1 MGAPG
6 TALVIWAISGLLALC
21 GALCYAELGTM
32 LPMNGGESVYL
43 SRAFG
48 SLISFTFEFV
58 CIIVQR
64 VSSYMY
70 IVIVALLI
78 HSSRCC
84 SQEDWPLYAL
94 YLAITSLG

>member
-1 MGAPG
+1 MYRIGPVLEATGAPG

-64 VSSYMY
+64 VSQHAILIISLLTY
-70 IVIVALLI
+70 ISLSL
-78 HSSRCC
+78 SLF
-84 SQEDWPLYAL
+84 SQED
-94 YLAITSLG
+94 